1 MAPRTPRRNAP
12 AAIPQGEVIADFT
25 AYEEAVAYV
34 EKLVVNNFPAGFI
47 AIVGTDLRTV
57 ERVRGKLSY
66 ARVALNG
73 AITGSWMGLIFSF
86 LFNAPASPTGG
97 IASPMAA
104 DIFIGAGLGML
115 FNIVRFSMMRSKRQF
130 VSQSSVVALKYQVQG
145 PSSLVGQA
153 LAAANKAEGSEP
165 TKP

>member
-1 MAPRTPRRNAP
+1 M
-12 AAIPQGEVIADFT
+12 IADFT
-25 AYEEAVAYV
+25 QYDEAVAYV

-86 LFNAPASPTGG
+86 LFGTAENTAG
-97 IASPMAA
+97 IGSPMAA
-104 DIFIGAGLGML
+104 NIFIGAGLGML
-115 FNIVRFSMMRSKRQF
+115 FNIVRFAMSRKKRQF
-130 VSQSSVVALKYQVQG
+130 VSQSSVVALKYQVQV
-145 PSSLVGQA
+145 PASLVGQA
-153 LAAANKAEGSEP
+153 LAAASKTEAAA
-165 TKP
+165 K

>member
-1 MAPRTPRRNAP
+1 MAPRTPRRNVP

-25 AYEEAVAYV
+25 QYAEAVAFV

-86 LFNAPASPTGG
+86 LFGDNATLTGG
-97 IASPMAA
+97 VASPMAA

-115 FNIVRFSMMRSKRQF
+115 FNIVRFAMVRSKRQF
-130 VSQSSVVALKYQVQG
+130 VSQSSVVAMKYQIQVPQ
-145 PSSLVGQA
+145 SLVGQA
-153 LAAANKAEGSEP
+153 LAAANAANNVNAAK
-165 TKP
+165 